1 MDRLARS
8 ARSARGEDRR
18 GPCNCEEHSED
29 SLGEHKHPCDL
40 PRRRRTKTRAPG
52 QESRPAVPPRLHLL
66 GSRVVGRRDPRP
78 GQPRWRSVVGS
89 VPTPIGRMSV
99 SHGEGRGRVEPN
111 GPTAHNDHTTSTR
124 GRRLPI
130 RRSHPGPIVRAGV
143 VSLWALERHWRKPT
157 PRGRADDPACRVQSG
172 REETAPPPP
181 RQSGLC
187 GRDAPLIG
195 QPNLGLWRSGK
206 ARVWIGCRRSASN
219 DASASPQDLE
229 AHRWALGGRVP
240 RMPALGPGRW
250 AADWDR
256 VARLV
261 PNRGRHVAARTMPQR
276 STDGLFRKAGRPGS
290 RARTQRRSPGWAS
303 ASWVEGTPGRH

>member
-219 DASASPQDLE
+219 DTVRITPRSRSAPMGAGWSSASNAGARPGKMGC
-229 AHRWALGGRVP
+229 RLGSGCP
-240 RMPALGPGRW
+240 FGPESRQTCCRENH
-250 AADWDR
+250 AATVNRRAVSKSRAAR
-256 VARLV
+256 VA
-261 PNRGRHVAARTMPQR
+261 
-276 STDGLFRKAGRPGS
+276 S
-290 RARTQRRSPGWAS
+290 
-303 ASWVEGTPGRH
+303 